1 MRTDPGP
8 EKLWNGEGDEEIG
21 NRKQEAG
28 SLTCQPL
35 VPVDLPAERTMAVV
49 AGVESKVDMTA
60 VLASK
65 DPAS

>member
-1 MRTDPGP
+1 MGTDPGP

-21 NRKQEAG
+21 DGKQEAG
-28 SLTCQPL
+28 PLTLKPL
-35 VPVDLPAERTMAVV
+35 LAVDLAAERTMAVV
-49 AGVESKVDMTA
+49 AGVESKVEMTA